1 MTDEKTIL
9 EDQLSSGGM
18 KKESPQYN
26 PFVIEQSVIDFWKK
40 NNTFEKSIT
49 TRSEDEPYRFYDG
62 PPFITG
68 LPHYGSLLSSVVKDV
83 MTRFWTQKGKR
94 IDRVRWWDCHGIYVE
109 QKVQEALGYTSNKD
123 IEAKG
128 IEGFIKWCYDFT
140 KNVSDQWDWY
150 VDHIGRWVDFK
161 NAYKTMDNDY
171 MESVLWVFKSLWD
184 KGLVYK
190 GKRVS
195 MYSTKLN
202 TPISNYEVALDNSY
216 ADISDPA
223 ITVKF
228 PVTGST
234 VMHEEQGDHFART
247 DDGFLQT
254 VFAIIKDAQGRYL
267 SIYNAKRDMRQFPGG
282 KVDAWETLEQ
292 ALAREVQEEL
302 GVPCTVGKQV
312 GVRKAIMHGKIWL
325 GHFYEVTLQWEPVL
339 QETTIHTALWYATVT
354 PVEKSEENTLWYE
367 YSIEGSIIA
376 DEKEILRFPSL
387 YALMSVV
394 PHLPEEAATAPL
406 SLLAWTT
413 TPWTIPA
420 NIALVVHPELR
431 YLQIF
436 DLQAKQYFVIAENLV
451 HKYYKDH
458 ADYVVTHRTRGME
471 LVGVSYKPPFDFYTN
486 KGEQN
491 HQIYAVDYV
500 TDTDGTGIV
509 HTAPEF
515 GEDDF
520 NTGRKYNLY
529 QTEAL
534 DIEGK
539 YTDEVLTYKGMYY
552 RDANDVI
559 MQDLKSAWVLLKKES
574 ITHSVA
580 MCPRT
585 NVPLIYKAQDAWFVN
600 IQAVKPLL
608 FENNKKVHWVPDHLK
623 NGRFLKS
630 MESAPDRCIS
640 RTRYWATPMP
650 VWKSEDNDMIVLGSL
665 AEIYELDQTGSKQLE
680 KRVVEVASS
689 DAAEG
694 THQKTIYRDTKYNK
708 ELDLHRPYIDDIW
721 GMKDGKKYTRIPEV
735 LDPWL
740 ESGSMPYA
748 QVHYPFENKEKF
760 EASFPADYV
769 AEYMGQ
775 VRAWFFFMHAIA
787 TMFTMPAKLVTNK
800 DGSFELLPDAPVLPL
815 PPEKHN
821 SPAFTNVVCTGVLA
835 GNDGRKMSKSL
846 GNYPDPKE
854 TMEGFGGD
862 TVRLY
867 LCSGPIVVGGDMNFS
882 DDGLKETY
890 KKFILPLWN
899 SYYFYTTYAA
909 IDQFAPSEN
918 MSLRDMLRNGGV
930 DAFANPLDRWMI
942 MKTMELVNTVNK
954 SLEEYDMQ
962 SGANSLIRFMDDLT
976 NRYIRRSRRRFWESG
991 VGAAMWQDKKDAYT
1005 VLYCV
1010 LAEVCLVA
1018 APFTPFITEY
1028 IYKTLTWKE
1037 SVHLEY
1043 IEAYDMSGV
1052 DSNLIHDM
1060 WLTQTIVSLGLSLRW
1075 QKKLRVKQPLP
1086 AVLISDEIPQ
1096 LYQDMIVEELNVKAL
1111 IVDQTLASKV
1121 TAVCKPNAKLLGKKL
1136 GKEMQGV
1143 INEAKSGNFVLQT
1156 NGSALVAGQYELL
1169 PEEFVIEYEK
1179 GDVPFDVAIDGSLI
1193 VALDDTLTDEL
1204 RLEGDAR
1211 DLIRY
1216 IQEARKTA
1224 DYNMDDRISLAI
1236 TLPHDG
1242 GAVANMSY
1250 QSDIDAFVQQFGELI
1265 AGETLATLVPTI
1277 DTPDQSETVEL
1288 EMVGRVEFAIKRL

>member
-1 MTDEKTIL
+1 MSEVT
-9 EDQLSSGGM
+9 

-26 PFVIEQSVIDFWKK
+26 PRDIEQSVINFWKE

-49 TRSEDEPYRFYDG
+49 TRSENQPYRFYDG

-94 IDRVRWWDCHGIYVE
+94 IDRVRGWDCHGIYVE
-109 QKVQEALGYTSNKD
+109 QKVQDKLWYTSNKD

-128 IEGFIKWCYDFT
+128 IDGFITGCYEFT
-140 KNVSDQWDWY
+140 QDVSDQWDWY

-171 MESVLWVFKSLWD
+171 MESVLWVFKSLWN

-195 MYSTKLN
+195 MYSTLLN

-228 PVTGST
+228 PVVWSIVMQKEEGDDFVKTG
-234 VMHEEQGDHFART
+234 
-247 DDGFLQT
+247 DGFIET
-254 VFAIIKDAQGRYL
+254 VFAVIKDEQGRYL
-267 SIYNAKRDMRQFPGG
+267 SMYNAKHDTRQFPGW
-282 KVDAWETLEQ
+282 KVDIGESPEQ
-292 ALAREVQEEL
+292 AVVREVQEEI
-302 GVPCTVGKQV
+302 GVSATIIKKIGS
-312 GVRKAIMHGKIWL
+312 RKSIMKSKIWYC
-325 GHFYEVTLQWEPVL
+325 HVYEVTIDGTPVL
-339 QETTIHTALWYATVT
+339 QEPLKHAALWYAAVT
-354 PVEKSEENTLWYE
+354 PVEKSEENSLGYE
-367 YSIEGSIIA
+367 YSIEGSVIA
-376 DEKEILRFPSL
+376 DEKEIMRFPSL
-387 YALMSVV
+387 YVLMSVL
-394 PHLPEEAATAPL
+394 HELPSDSANIPM
-406 SLLAWTT
+406 SFLAWTT

-420 NIALVVHPELR
+420 NIALVVNPELR
-431 YLQIF
+431 YIQIF
-436 DLQAKQYFVIAENLV
+436 DLNAKQYFVIAENLV
-451 HKYYKDH
+451 HKYYKESI
-458 ADYVVTHRTRGME
+458 DYVIVNRTRGRE
-471 LVGVSYKPPFDFYTN
+471 LVGVQYKPPFDFYTN

-491 HQIYAVDYV
+491 HQVYAVDYV

-520 NTGRKYNLY
+520 NTWRKYNLF

-534 DIEGK
+534 DLEGK
-539 YTDEVLTYKGMYY
+539 YTAEVPTYQWTYY
-552 RDANDVI
+552 REANDTI
-559 MQDLKSAWVLLKKES
+559 MQDLKNADLLYKKES

-585 NVPLIYKAQDAWFVN
+585 NVPLIYKAQDAWFIN

-608 FENNKKVHWVPDHLK
+608 FANNEKVHWVPDHLK

-650 VWKSEDNDMIVLGSL
+650 VWTSEDGDMIVLGSRE
-665 AEIYELDQTGSKQLE
+665 EIYELSQTGSKNIE
-680 KRVVEVASS
+680 KRVVDWKEV
-689 DAAEG
+689 
-694 THQKTIYRDTKYNK
+694 YRDTLTDK
-708 ELDLHRPYIDDIW
+708 ELDLHRPYIDSVRW
-721 GMKDGKKYTRIPEV
+721 MKKSPMSGEMQKYTRIAEV

-769 AEYMGQ
+769 AEYVWQ

-787 TMFTMPAKLVTNK
+787 TMFTMPKKLLTNR
-800 DGSFELLPDAPVLPL
+800 DGSTELIDDEPVLPL
-815 PPEKHN
+815 PKEKYN

-835 GNDGRKMSKSL
+835 GNDGRKMSKSY

-854 TMEGFGGD
+854 TIEWFGGD
-862 TVRLY
+862 TIRLY
-867 LCSGPIVVGGDMNFS
+867 LCASPIVVGGDMNFS
-882 DDGLKETY
+882 EDGLKETY

-909 IDQFAPSEN
+909 IDQFAPHEN
-918 MSLRDMLRNGGV
+918 MSLRDILANDGV
-930 DAFANPLDRWMI
+930 SALGNPLDRWMV
-942 MKTMELVNTVNK
+942 MKTMDLVNTVNA

-962 SGANSLIRFMDDLT
+962 SGANALIRFMDDLT

-991 VGAAMWQDKKDAYT
+991 VGADMWQDKKEAYT
-1005 VLYCV
+1005 VLYCI

-1018 APFTPFITEY
+1018 APFTPFIAEY
-1028 IYKTLTWKE
+1028 IFKTLTGKE

-1043 IEAYDMSGV
+1043 IEPYDTSAL
-1052 DSNLIHDM
+1052 DNTLIHDM

-1086 AVLISDEIPQ
+1086 AVLISDAIPQ
-1096 LYQDMIVEELNVKAL
+1096 LYQDMIVEELNVKTL
-1111 IVDQTLASKV
+1111 IIDKTLAGKV

-1136 GKEMQGV
+1136 GKEMQWV
-1143 INEAKSGNFVLQT
+1143 INEAKSGNFVLQE
-1156 NGSALVAGQYELL
+1156 NGHVLVDSKYDLL

-1179 GDVPFDVAIDGSLI
+1179 GDVPFDVAIDWSLI

-1211 DLIRY
+1211 DMIRY

-1224 DYNMDDRISLAI
+1224 DYNLDDRIMLSI
-1236 TLPHDG
+1236 GLPKDWG
-1242 GAVANMSY
+1242 NASDMSY
-1250 QSDIDAFVQQFGELI
+1250 ASDIQALLNQFGELI
-1265 AGETLATLVPTI
+1265 AGETLATLI
-1277 DTPDQSETVEL
+1277 DNLDWADQIEIVEL
-1288 EMVGRVEFAIKRL
+1288 EMVGRVEFSIKKS